1 MYIGATRV
9 PLWKPTPISRIFLIP
24 SILIFILIRHHHH
37 RATMVK
43 VQPHK
48 KVVTQSD
55 SRRQA
60 STVAKQS
67 VLPSRDPRTVCMT
80 EGDLDVLKTS
90 FRANRWP
97 ERAEKERIAQLI
109 GKYVSPLSSFNFF
122 FIGNLANFCGRSY
135 EKVHHWFSNQRQKL
149 ANVEKAMKT
158 PRNPQTPLR
167 SSSNLGVTHMGGTGR
182 AAAKDG
188 KREALPSQAAFVR
201 EDSSD
206 RSDISVE
213 DGARILLEFIA
224 SAWAAHGTPSP

>member
-1 MYIGATRV
+1 
-9 PLWKPTPISRIFLIP
+9 
-24 SILIFILIRHHHH
+24 
-37 RATMVK
+37 MVK

-48 KVVTQSD
+48 KLVAQSD

-80 EGDLDVLKTS
+80 EGDLGVLQAS

-97 ERAEKERIAQLI
+97 ERAEKEWLAQLI
-109 GKYVSPLSSFNFF
+109 GKYVSPFSLLFGYVAHF
-122 FIGNLANFCGRSY
+122 LERSY
-135 EKVHHWFSNQRQKL
+135 EKVHHWFSNQRQKM

-158 PRNPQTPLR
+158 PRNPQALR

-188 KREALPSQAAFVR
+188 KREALTRTQSQSVFVR

-224 SAWAAHGTPSP
+224 SAWAAHETPSP

>member
-1 MYIGATRV
+1 
-9 PLWKPTPISRIFLIP
+9 
-24 SILIFILIRHHHH
+24 
-37 RATMVK
+37 MVK

-48 KVVTQSD
+48 KIVTQSD

-80 EGDLDVLKTS
+80 EGDLGVLQAS

-97 ERAEKERIAQLI
+97 ERAEKERLAQLI
-109 GKYVSPLSSFNFF
+109 GK
-122 FIGNLANFCGRSY
+122 SY
-135 EKVHHWFSNQRQKL
+135 EKVHHWFSNQRQKM

-167 SSSNLGVTHMGGTGR
+167 SSSSNLGATHMGGTGR
-182 AAAKDG
+182 AVAKDG
-188 KREALPSQAAFVR
+188 KREALTRTQSQTTFVR

-224 SAWAAHGTPSP
+224 SAWAAHETPSP

>member
-1 MYIGATRV
+1 
-9 PLWKPTPISRIFLIP
+9 
-24 SILIFILIRHHHH
+24 
-37 RATMVK
+37 MVK

-48 KVVTQSD
+48 KIVAQSD

-60 STVAKQS
+60 STFAKQS

-80 EGDLDVLKTS
+80 EGDLGVLQAS

-97 ERAEKERIAQLI
+97 ERAEKERLAQLI
-109 GKYVSPLSSFNFF
+109 GKYVSPFSLFF
-122 FIGNLANFCGRSY
+122 GYVAHFFERSY
-135 EKVHHWFSNQRQKL
+135 EKVHHWFSNQRQKM

-158 PRNPQTPLR
+158 PRNPQALR
-167 SSSNLGVTHMGGTGR
+167 SSSNLGATHMGGTGR

-188 KREALPSQAAFVR
+188 KCEAQSVFVR